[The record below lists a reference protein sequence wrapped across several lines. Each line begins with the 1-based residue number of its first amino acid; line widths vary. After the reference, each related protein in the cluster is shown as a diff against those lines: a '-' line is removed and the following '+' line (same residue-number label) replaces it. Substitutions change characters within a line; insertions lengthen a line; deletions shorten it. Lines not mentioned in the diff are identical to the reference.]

1 VVTERTLAPNL
12 PRLLEPERRTPRQMQ
27 LASTL
32 CSLNKSLEPVLAPYG
47 ELAPK

>member
-1 VVTERTLAPNL
+1 MVTERTLAPNL

-32 CSLNKSLEPVLAPYG
+32 CRYVEMAKLVAGRNA
-47 ELAPK
+47 A